1 MILCKNN
8 VRGRITMA
16 ITKSD
21 FGKTPDGEQV
31 YVYTLDNGTI
41 SAEILNYGGIIKN
54 LCVPDRNGNMVDVV
68 LGRDTLEGYLQNDGY
83 LGALIGRYAN
93 RIANSRFELNGE
105 RYELEMNEGN
115 NCLHGG
121 NIGFDKKVWGVEE
134 KDGEEPSLIL
144 TLTSPDGDEGF
155 PGNLDVTVTYT
166 LTKKNALVIN
176 YKAVSDKDTV
186 VNLTNHSYFNLA
198 GHDSGPIYDQIIN
211 IDAFFYTPNDE
222 DCIPTGEILPIEN
235 TPFFLWGFYP
245 IGEKLKMEHEQL
257 KLFGGFDHNFPLR
270 RRSYFYKDT
279 DVEADEKHWNYYPAA
294 FAYCKET
301 GISMT
306 MLTDKPG
313 VQLYTANGLKEGK
326 YKNGAKYGKHHAFC
340 LETQY
345 FPNSMEFAHFPSP
358 VLKAGEEYNF
368 TTEYRFGVK

>member
-1 MILCKNN
+1 
-8 VRGRITMA
+8 MA
-16 ITKSD
+16 ITKAD
-21 FGKTPDGEQV
+21 FGMTPDGEQI

-41 SAEILNYGGIIKN
+41 RAEILNYGGIVKN
-54 LCVPDRNGNMVDVV
+54 LYVPDRNGNKVDVV
-68 LGRDTLEGYLQNDGY
+68 LGRDTLEDYLHNDGY
-83 LGALIGRYAN
+83 LGAIIGRYAN
-93 RIANSRFELNGE
+93 RIANSSFELNGE
-105 RYELEMNEGN
+105 KYELEMNEGN

-121 NIGFDKKVWGVEE
+121 NIGFDKKVWGAEE
-134 KDGEEPSLIL
+134 KDGGEPSLIL

-155 PGNLDVTVTYT
+155 PGKLDVTVTYT

-198 GHDSGPIYDQIIN
+198 GHDSGPIYDQVIN
-211 IDAFFYTPNDE
+211 IDSFFYMPNDE
-222 DCIPTGEILPIEN
+222 DCIPTGEILPIDN

-245 IGEKLKMEHEQL
+245 IGEKLKMEHEQI

-270 RRSYFYKDT
+270 RRSYFYKDI
-279 DVEADEKHWNYYPAA
+279 DVEVDEKRWNYYPAA

-301 GISMT
+301 GISII

-313 VQLYTANGLKEGK
+313 VQLYTANGLREGK
-326 YKNGAKYGKHHAFC
+326 YKGGAKYGKHHAFC

-368 TTEYRFGVK
+368 TTEYRFGIGNRTE